1 MLPLRNKRIFIVEDN
16 MLNRVVYHSLLFHQ
30 KVEIGYERHGK
41 HTLHTLRAFGK
52 VDLILLDLMLTDGLS
67 GLDIFDQIRQLPEYS
82 NIPIAAV
89 SAADPTESIRQTM
102 KRGFSGFISKPVD
115 DVLFPNQIKDL
126 INGLEVWHDGSMPLP
141 SIGLNRISNR
151 EDT

>member
-89 SAADPTESIRQTM
+89 SADDPIESIWQTM
-102 KRGFSGFISKPVD
+102 KRVFSGFISKRVD
-115 DVLFPNQIKDL
+115 DVLFRRQVADL
-126 INGLEVWHDGSMPLP
+126 INDLDVWHDGSVSMPVV
-141 SIGLNRISNR
+141 GLNQIPQ
-151 EDT
+151 